1 MKQDGNTKKTLERL
15 EDVLDTFGADSNRWP
30 EAERTMLETLIRTN
44 KPAAR
49 LVDEAKALA
58 RMMDAAPSLRA
69 NTELSA
75 RIVTAAIDDAVREAK
90 IVPLALKRG
99 RASLPFSTRNTA
111 SVWPAAALA
120 ASFAFGLYMGIA
132 GYGGTALEGVFQI
145 ALIESSADDAN
156 SISWLED
163 STGGEE
169 EGLL

>member
-1 MKQDGNTKKTLERL
+1 MKQDGNTKKTLELL
-15 EDVLDTFGADSNRWP
+15 EGVLDAFGADSNRWP
-30 EAERTMLETLIRTN
+30 DAERAVLETLVRTN

-49 LVDEAKALA
+49 LLDEAKALA
-58 RMMDAAPSLRA
+58 RVMDAAPSLRA

-75 RIVTAAIDDAVREAK
+75 RIVAAAIDDAGREAK
-90 IVPLALKRG
+90 VVPLVLNSSRSN
-99 RASLPFSTRNTA
+99 RSLSIRNTA
-111 SVWPAAALA
+111 PMWPAAALA

-145 ALIESSADDAN
+145 ALTESAVNDAN

-163 STGGEE
+163 GAGGDE